1 MKRFFAVFTLCSL
14 GLLVNP
20 LLVWAEPAPTA
31 PTATAA
37 SPVGLWRN
45 IDDETGQAKAE
56 VRIQLDA
63 AGQLI
68 GRIEKILVA
77 EDDVTCEACKD
88 DRRGQRISGM
98 EIIRGV
104 RRADHGQWW
113 EGGQILDPNNGKVYK
128 VRLTPVEGG
137 RKLEVRGSLGP
148 FWRTQ
153 TWLRIP

>member
-20 LLVWAEPAPTA
+20 LLVWAEPAPTT

-104 RRADHGQWW
+104 RRSEHGQWW